1 MLFAVSS
8 FSWLLA
14 LLVPLLCDRVVSL
27 SAAVPPVRVR
37 PCPRAPCLSPDAPK
51 RVARSF
57 DYRLNKPWDQT
68 FPETQ
73 FWVQTPRRLAG
84 RMRPRP
90 SQAFT
95 PIRQHIFGP
104 NFFVHQLNGRF
115 WAVSIHQDLS

>member
-1 MLFAVSS
+1 MHASCMFCFACGLAVLFAVSS

-37 PCPRAPCLSPDAPK
+37 PCPRAPCLSSDAPK

-68 FPETQ
+68 FPETK
-73 FWVQTPRRLAG
+73 VLITTPHRLAG

-95 PIRQHIFGP
+95 PIRQSMASRNSDH
-104 NFFVHQLNGRF
+104 
-115 WAVSIHQDLS
+115 